1 MQSLSSGDAS
11 NSRASYGFYAIMV
24 GRVSPH
30 PKYGRFTIS
39 NAVVEIFAGLNTAT
53 DMDEVITRKRDS
65 DLVGRTVP
73 SITLVHKD
81 GVKRNRVCWTSAAG
95 SCDTPGDLKN
105 KQIRFWPQTTLQ
117 ELIDITFMR
126 TSLQVNCFIA
136 KFQIC
141 LSLVVHLNLFDTHRI
156 AMNWFIQKSRETCF

>member
-30 PKYGRFTIS
+30 PKFGGFTIYI

-73 SITLVHKD
+73 SITLVDKD

-95 SCDTPGDLKN
+95 SCDTPGDLKS
-105 KQIRFWPQTTLQ
+105 KQIRFCHRQ
-117 ELIDITFMR
+117 R
-126 TSLQVNCFIA
+126 CKSL
-136 KFQIC
+136 
-141 LSLVVHLNLFDTHRI
+141 
-156 AMNWFIQKSRETCF
+156 